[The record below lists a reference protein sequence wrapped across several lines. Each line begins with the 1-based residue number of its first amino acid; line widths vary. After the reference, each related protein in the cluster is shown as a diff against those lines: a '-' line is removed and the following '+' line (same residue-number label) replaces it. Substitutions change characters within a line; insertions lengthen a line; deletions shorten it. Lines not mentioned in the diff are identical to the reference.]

1 MRDATPAP
9 TTNLAAK
16 PVTQLQRIPPGWSY
30 NPSSWRE
37 RWPLIVLAAIGL
49 LAALYTALSQLG
61 VFPTMWDPF
70 FGGASSY
77 AVTHSAISRLLPVPD
92 GVFGVIGYLFDLIF
106 GSLGGGDRWR
116 SRPWAVLIFAVVI
129 VALGI
134 VSLVLTILQGAVI
147 DQWCTVCLIS
157 AADSTLILG
166 LGVGEALASLQYLA
180 RVFLELGFSAAWR
193 ALWGMGE
200 ARRRDPY
207 EAGWAPA
214 IAIAT
219 PRRNTAPDIARWL
232 QLIAIALGIWL
243 MVSPAV
249 LPSTGSGAGVARIGG
264 PLAIWV
270 GMLAL
275 RGVTRPFRALN
286 VVTGMFLAIT
296 PWVVSNTSP
305 LILSS
310 VLVGWALIVIALPR
324 GTVRERTG
332 GGWWAA
338 VQPELV
344 NHASDR

>member
-1 MRDATPAP
+1 VRHPAPAP
-9 TTNLAAK
+9 TTTSAAK
-16 PVTQLQRIPPGWSY
+16 SVNHLQRIPPGWSY

-49 LAALYTALSQLG
+49 LAALYTALAQLG

-92 GVFGVIGYLFDLIF
+92 GVFGVIGYLLDLIF
-106 GSLGGGDRWR
+106 GALGGADRWR
-116 SRPWAVLIFAVVI
+116 ARPWAVLIFAVVI

-134 VSLVLTILQGAVI
+134 VSLALTILQGAVI
-147 DQWCTVCLIS
+147 GQWCTVCLIS
-157 AADSTLILG
+157 AAVSTLILG
-166 LGVGEALASLQYLA
+166 LGIGEALASLQYLA
-180 RVFLELGFSAAWR
+180 RVFLDLGFSAAWR
-193 ALWGMGE
+193 ALWGMSDM
-200 ARRRDPY
+200 RRRDLQ

-214 IAIAT
+214 ITTA
-219 PRRNTAPDIARWL
+219 RRNMAPDVARWL
-232 QLIAIALGIWL
+232 QVIAIALGIWL

-249 LPSTGSGAGVARIGG
+249 LPSTAPGAVVARIGG

-270 GMLAL
+270 GVLAL

-286 VVTGMFLAIT
+286 VLTGMFLAIT
-296 PWVVSNTSP
+296 PWVVSNTGP
-305 LILSS
+305 LILST

-324 GTVRERTG
+324 GGVRERTG

-338 VQPELV
+338 IQPELV
-344 NHASDR
+344 NHASDQ